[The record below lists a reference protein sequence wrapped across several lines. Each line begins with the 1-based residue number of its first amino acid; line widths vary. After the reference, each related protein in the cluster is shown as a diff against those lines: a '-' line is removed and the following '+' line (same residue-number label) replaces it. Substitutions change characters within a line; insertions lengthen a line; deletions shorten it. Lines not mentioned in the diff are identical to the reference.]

1 MLQHFACGCDRL
13 GGDIHQFH
21 GFEDLLVTIEYV
33 ALFVVTAYR
42 EFTADGGCIFVV
54 LECDIYSV
62 FYIPH
67 EWSMVVHF
75 FGVVKRD
82 HSFVILGVICL
93 FLAGFFYFLFVIFVR
108 RFLCFFLVM

>member
-1 MLQHFACGCDRL
+1 M
-13 GGDIHQFH
+13 
-21 GFEDLLVTIEYV
+21 TIEYV
-33 ALFVVTAYR
+33 TLFVVTTHR
-42 EFTADGGCIFVV
+42 EFTGNEGCIFVV

-62 FYIPH
+62 FYIPY

-93 FLAGFFYFLFVIFVR
+93 FLAGIFLLFVCNLR
-108 RFLCFFLVM
+108 